1 MRVLRVLLIEDEA
14 MIAMLLTEVIDQ
26 MGHVVCAVAA
36 TEDDAIAASARCQP
50 DLMIVDEILRKGS
63 GVSAVREILRLG
75 PVPHIFVSGE
85 SLEDQTL
92 RACLTR
98 SSSHTLVSRSIIL
111 SKTFV
116 RVLDPV
122 CRAGSHA
129 RLKIA

>member
-92 RACLTR
+92 SPNAVVISKPFSISELIRAIQRALGATG
-98 SSSHTLVSRSIIL
+98 VSPANPA
-111 SKTFV
+111 V
-116 RVLDPV
+116 
-122 CRAGSHA
+122 
-129 RLKIA
+129 

>member
-36 TEDDAIAASARCQP
+36 TEDDAISATARCQP

-92 RACLTR
+92 SPNAGVISKPFSISELVRAIQRALGATG
-98 SSSHTLVSRSIIL
+98 VSPANPA
-111 SKTFV
+111 F
-116 RVLDPV
+116 
-122 CRAGSHA
+122 
-129 RLKIA
+129 